1 MFSFLKAFKLE
12 RNVSKQKD
20 LYYKLANQAPPTD
33 PILLEAYQYELE
45 RNLETLR
52 FTNYQIRRQHPHF
65 VRLPDAPGIIIE
77 KPEAIPLGP
86 LGSLP
91 RHRAVTLDKYPKSI
105 LYKVLQISRNN
116 SDKARLAKIQSLIS
130 IDIPPE
136 HLNDL
141 LNLHVLLSLWHERN
155 YVVFSVHNDTELALV
170 EAFAFHHRI
179 DLYYRR
185 IL

>member
-1 MFSFLKAFKLE
+1 MFSFLKTFKLE

-20 LYYKLANQAPPTD
+20 LYYKLVNQTPPTD

-52 FTNYQIRRQHPHF
+52 FTNYQIRRQHPYF
-65 VRLPDAPGIIIE
+65 DRLPEAPGIIIE
-77 KPEAIPLGP
+77 KPEVVADFATVGL
-86 LGSLP
+86 
-91 RHRAVTLDKYPKSI
+91 RHKLIELDKYPKSI
-105 LYKVLQISRNN
+105 LYKALQISRNN

-130 IDIPPE
+130 IDISPE
-136 HLNDL
+136 HLDDL
-141 LNLHVLLSLWHERN
+141 LNLHALLSLWHERN

-185 IL
+185 IS

>member
-1 MFSFLKAFKLE
+1 MFSFFKLFKLE
-12 RNVSKQKD
+12 RNVFKQTD
-20 LYYKLANQAPPTD
+20 LYYKLVDQTPPTD

-52 FTNYQIRRQHPHF
+52 FTNYQIRRQHPYF
-65 VRLPDAPGIIIE
+65 ARLPEAPGIIIE
-77 KPEAIPLGP
+77 KPEADPLEYT
-86 LGSLP
+86 P

-116 SDKARLAKIQSLIS
+116 SDKSRLAKIQSLIS

-136 HLNDL
+136 HLDDL
-141 LNLHVLLSLWHERN
+141 LNLHALLSLWHERN

-185 IL
+185 IS

>member
-1 MFSFLKAFKLE
+1 MFSFLKTFKLE
-12 RNVSKQKD
+12 YNVNKQKD
-20 LYYKLANQAPPTD
+20 LYYKLASQTPPTD

-65 VRLPDAPGIIIE
+65 ARLPYAPGIAIE
-77 KPEAIPLGP
+77 KPEAVADFATVGL
-86 LGSLP
+86 
-91 RHRAVTLDKYPKSI
+91 RHKLVELDKYPKSI

-116 SDKARLAKIQSLIS
+116 SDKARLAKIRSLIS
-130 IDIPPE
+130 INIPPKS
-136 HLNDL
+136 LDGVLDL
-141 LNLHVLLSLWHERN
+141 HAFLSFWYDRDGA
-155 YVVFSVHNDTELALV
+155 VIPIHNDTELALV
-170 EAFAFHHRI
+170 EAFAFHYRI

>member
-1 MFSFLKAFKLE
+1 MFSFLKTFKLE
-12 RNVSKQKD
+12 YNVNKQKD
-20 LYYKLANQAPPTD
+20 LYYKLASQTPPTD

-65 VRLPDAPGIIIE
+65 ARLPYAPGIIIE
-77 KPEAIPLGP
+77 KPEAISLK
-86 LGSLP
+86 SLP

-116 SDKARLAKIQSLIS
+116 SDRARLAKIQSLIS

-141 LNLHVLLSLWHERN
+141 LNLHVLLTLWHERDRI
-155 YVVFSVHNDTELALV
+155 FPVHNDTELALV

-185 IL
+185 IS

>member
-1 MFSFLKAFKLE
+1 MFSFLKTFKLE
-12 RNVSKQKD
+12 YNVNKQKD
-20 LYYKLANQAPPTD
+20 LYYKLVNQTPPTD

-65 VRLPDAPGIIIE
+65 ARLPEAPGIIIE
-77 KPEAIPLGP
+77 KPEAVADFATVGL
-86 LGSLP
+86 
-91 RHRAVTLDKYPKSI
+91 RHKLVELDKYPKSI

-116 SDKARLAKIQSLIS
+116 SDRARLAKIQSLIS
-130 IDIPPE
+130 IDIPSE

-141 LNLHVLLSLWHERN
+141 LNLHVLLSLWHEKHRI
-155 YVVFSVHNDTELALV
+155 FPIHNDTELALV

-185 IL
+185 IS

>member
-1 MFSFLKAFKLE
+1 MFSFLKTFKLE
-12 RNVSKQKD
+12 YNVNKQKD
-20 LYYKLANQAPPTD
+20 LYYKLVNQTPPTD

-52 FTNYQIRRQHPHF
+52 FINYQIRRQHPHF
-65 VRLPDAPGIIIE
+65 ARLPDAPGIAIE
-77 KPEAIPLGP
+77 KPEAIPLE
-86 LGSLP
+86 SLP

-116 SDKARLAKIQSLIS
+116 SDRARLAKIQSLIS
-130 IDIPPE
+130 IDIPLE

-141 LNLHVLLSLWHERN
+141 LNLYVLLSLWYEKH
-155 YVVFSVHNDTELALV
+155 VIFSVHNDTELALV